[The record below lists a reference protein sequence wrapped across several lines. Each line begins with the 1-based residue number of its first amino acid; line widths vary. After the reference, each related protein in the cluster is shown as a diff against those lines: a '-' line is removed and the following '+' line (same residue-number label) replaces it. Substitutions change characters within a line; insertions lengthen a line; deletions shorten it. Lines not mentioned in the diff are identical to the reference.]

1 MAKARRLNTSVAALI
16 RQLRKRHE
24 HVWHWSE
31 RLPGEIDVLL
41 GPPRR
46 RSPEEEFW
54 GASGRSLLFR
64 KVGGKWTL
72 AGTGCW
78 RT

>member
-1 MAKARRLNTSVAALI
+1 MAKARRLKTSVAALI

-24 HVWHWSE
+24 HVWCWSE
-31 RLPGEIDVLL
+31 RLPGEIDCLL

-46 RSPEEEFW
+46 RSPEEAFW
-54 GASGRSLLFR
+54 GASGRSLHFR
-64 KVGGKWTL
+64 KVGGRWTL
-72 AGTGCW
+72 VRTGRW